1 MLEIAPRRSKR
12 WRPLCVRDAAVSAAL
27 SSQPLLPT
35 RSYNATPSPT
45 EVVLSTSEF
54 HGADEDV
61 IVKFR
66 TGTREMDRKHFG
78 CEVQEALSATRRRDS
93 QHSVGRRRKQ
103 AWTCSGCN
111 KAKRVPVEFSE
122 WLKSRVTVKRCAS
135 ARCNDCR
142 ARSIREEEAK
152 RRKSVAWV
160 VKYSESCESFV
171 STRVLEND
179 KV

>member
-12 WRPLCVRDAAVSAAL
+12 WRRLCARNAPVSEAL
-27 SSQPLLPT
+27 SPQPLLPT
-35 RSYNATPSPT
+35 SSYNATPCPK
-45 EVVLSTSEF
+45 EVVLSASEF
-54 HGADEDV
+54 HGADEDDTL
-61 IVKFR
+61 KFR

-78 CEVQEALSATRRRDS
+78 CEVQRAFSTTRRRDTR
-93 QHSVGRRRKQ
+93 GRKREQ

-122 WLKSRVTVKRCAS
+122 WLKDRAIVKRWAS

-142 ARSIREEEAK
+142 AGTIREEKAQW
-152 RRKSVAWV
+152 RKSVASV
-160 VKYSESCESFV
+160 VKYSESCESIV

-179 KV
+179 KA